1 MRPLFPHWRDALADL
16 NSRGGHRKLR
26 PPIGHDFSSND
37 YLGYGKIDIRDDNTM
52 SQSGMASR
60 LLRGDHPL
68 WTQVES
74 ELAIWHRGEAALI
87 FNSGYVANEGLL
99 SAVIEPDAWV
109 ASDQFNHASIIDGLR
124 LAKATRFIYPHND
137 LGRLEEGLRSA
148 ASRTRFIVTES
159 LFSMEGDVPP
169 LAEIAALARRF
180 DAHLIV
186 DEAHATGCFGA
197 TGGGLVDAL
206 GLRGEVLATMHT
218 GGKALGVPGA
228 YVVGSSLLKE
238 WLVNRCRH
246 LIFTTALPP
255 RIAGWWL
262 EALSRVAEDRGARE
276 RLHAN
281 AAAFR
286 AKLFGHCD
294 LLGSRYIVPIRIG
307 DEARTFAIAESLQ
320 ADGFDVRAIRPPTV
334 PKGESRLRVSIHAD
348 HTAELLDAL
357 VNRVIHSV
365 NAGYPASS
373 AVRSPCS

>member
-1 MRPLFPHWRDALADL
+1 MAKGAIMRPLFSRWRDELADL
-16 NSRGGHRKLR
+16 QSSGGYRKLR

-37 YLGYGKIDIRDDNTM
+37 YLGYGATLSANDNAL
-52 SQSGMASR
+52 SRSGVASR

-68 WTQVES
+68 WTDVEAA
-74 ELAIWHRGEAALI
+74 LAKWHRAAAALI

-124 LAKATRFIYPHND
+124 LTKATRFIYPHND
-137 LGRLEEGLRSA
+137 PGRLEEGLRSS
-148 ASRTRFIVTES
+148 ASKTKFIVTES
-159 LFSMEGDVPP
+159 LFGMEGDVAP

-206 GLRGEVLATMHT
+206 GLRDDVLATMHT

-255 RIAGWWL
+255 RIAVWWL
-262 EALSRVAEDRGARE
+262 DALSRVAEDHDGRE
-276 RLHAN
+276 RLRAN
-281 AAAFR
+281 AAVFR
-286 AKLFGHCD
+286 AKLAGHCD
-294 LLGSRYIVPIRIG
+294 LLGSRHIAPIRIG
-307 DEARTFAIAESLQ
+307 DEARTLAIAESLQ
-320 ADGFDVRAIRPPTV
+320 AAGFDVRAIRPPTV

-348 HTAELLDAL
+348 HSAELIATLATHLRDAL
-357 VNRVIHSV
+357 GRF
-365 NAGYPASS
+365 P
-373 AVRSPCS
+373 

>member
-1 MRPLFPHWRDALADL
+1 MSLFSHWRDELADL
-16 NSRGGHRKLR
+16 QSRGGHRRLR
-26 PPIGHDFSSND
+26 PPTGQDFSSND
-37 YLGYGKIDIRDDNTM
+37 YLGYGTIALRDD
-52 SQSGMASR
+52 SILSRSGVASR

-68 WTQVES
+68 WSDAEAA
-74 ELAIWHRGEAALI
+74 LAMWHRAEAALI

-99 SAVIEPDAWV
+99 SAVIDEGAWV
-109 ASDQFNHASIIDGLR
+109 ASDEFNHASIIDGLR
-124 LAKATRFIYPHND
+124 LTKATRFIYPHND

-148 ASRTRFIVTES
+148 SAKTRFIVTES
-159 LFSMEGDVPP
+159 LFSMEGDVAP

-186 DEAHATGCFGA
+186 DEAHATGCFGE

-206 GLRGEVLATMHT
+206 GLRGDVLATMHT

-262 EALSRVAEDRGARE
+262 DALSRVVKDQGGRK
-276 RLHAN
+276 RLHGN

-286 AKLFGHCD
+286 GELSGHCD
-294 LLGSRYIVPIRIG
+294 LIGSYYIVPIRIG
-307 DEARTFAIAESLQ
+307 DESRAVAIADQLQ
-320 ADGFDVRAIRPPTV
+320 AGGFDVRAIRPPSV
-334 PKGESRLRVSIHAD
+334 PRGQSRLRVSIHAD
-348 HTAELLDAL
+348 HSAELLDAL
-357 VNRVIHSV
+357 AKLLRV
-365 NAGYPASS
+365 ALG
-373 AVRSPCS
+373 